1 MARYIDVHRN
11 RQRVE
16 LTEQSRYDLEAYL
29 TREVEDA
36 ISSRHALE
44 STWRDLLRQYEGVPK
59 NPVKNFPVE
68 NAPNIEITLGA
79 IAADS
84 IYAQM
89 IDLIY
94 TVTPLVTCRGLP
106 KMKNDKEHN
115 AGVKAFQRFINW
127 VASNEA
133 HVREA
138 SDDAILD
145 DVQLGTGA
153 LYIPWTE
160 ERRKTKVAS
169 IINRGPRIWAIPIE
183 DCLIPGGTKTSDI
196 DQLPW
201 IGIRFWL
208 TEHEVNERGQRN
220 GWDVSLAAKAAAQ
233 DWVSTRRETLG
244 KHIQGI
250 ERAGQLYEIIDTY
263 CYFDVDGDGIR
274 EDLYVV
280 FDRTSRHVL
289 ACYFNPYDR
298 RPIEIF
304 HYQKRAHMAYGLGVL
319 QMIAPYAEE
328 MTDLHNYATLNALLA
343 NCRIWK
349 GREGRIPDNMR
360 IWPNRVIELI
370 DPQNDL
376 IAEQMADVYP
386 SIMANQMLVMQ
397 LAERRV
403 GANELAP
410 SPKGQMFGSRLP
422 GITAL
427 SLLQQVNKRFT
438 PAFDGAKNA
447 IAASL
452 MQCMYRYQEKVLSND
467 IRVIEHIYSVLGVE
481 DGSRV
486 VAILAQ
492 PSFDENMVIELT
504 AASASINR
512 EADRQNAM
520 LLVQV
525 LAGYYQRTL
534 ELVAIAS
541 NPQTPPEVKNVA
553 MKIAE
558 AAGEMIDRTIR
569 TFDQVRD
576 PALFVIDIEDE
587 ITSTMQNQPQDAVG
601 QLLQMFA
608 GGLGQ
613 AQGGEIPLLPQGM

>member
-1 MARYIDVHRN
+1 MARYINVHAT
-11 RQRVE
+11 RQSIE
-16 LTEQSRYDLEAYL
+16 LTDDSRYDLEEFL
-29 TREVEDA
+29 VREIEDA
-36 ISSRHALE
+36 ISSRNALE
-44 STWRDLLRQYEGVPK
+44 STWRELLRQYEGVPS

-79 IAADS
+79 IACDAL
-84 IYAQM
+84 YAQM

-94 TVTPLVTCRGLP
+94 TVSPLVTVRGLP
-106 KMKNDKEHN
+106 KMKGDKEH
-115 AGVKAFQRFINW
+115 AASVKAFQRFINW

-133 HVREA
+133 HIREA

-145 DVQLGTGA
+145 DVQLGTGC
-153 LYIPWTE
+153 LYTPWTE
-160 ERRKTKVAS
+160 ERRKTKVAEV
-169 IINRGPRIWAIPIE
+169 ITRGPRVWAIPIE
-183 DCLIPGGTKTSDI
+183 DCLMPAGTKTSDI

-201 IGIRFWL
+201 VGLRFWL
-208 TEHEVNERGQRN
+208 TEHEVNERAQKN
-220 GWDVSLAAKAAAQ
+220 GWDVELAAKAAAQ

-244 KHIQGI
+244 KHTQGI
-250 ERAGQLYEIIDTY
+250 TRAGQLYEIIDVY
-263 CYFDVDGDGIR
+263 CYYDIDGDGIR
-274 EDLYVV
+274 EDLYCV
-280 FDRTSRHVL
+280 FDRTSAKVL
-289 ACYFNPYDR
+289 GVYFNPYDR
-298 RPIEIF
+298 RPIRTF
-304 HYQKRAHMAYGLGVL
+304 CYQRRAHMPYGLGVM
-319 QMIAPYAEE
+319 QMLSPYQEE
-328 MTDLHNYATLNALLA
+328 MSDLHNYATLNALLA

-370 DPQNDL
+370 DPQSDL
-376 IAEQMADVYP
+376 IPEQMADVYP
-386 SIMANQMLVMQ
+386 SIMANQMLLMQ

-438 PAFDGAKNA
+438 PAFDGAKLA
-447 IAASL
+447 ICQAL
-452 MQCMYRYQEKVLSND
+452 MQCMYRYQEKVLAGQT
-467 IRVIEHIYSVLGVE
+467 RVIEHIYAVLGVE
-481 DGSRV
+481 DGARV
-486 VAILAQ
+486 VALL
-492 PSFDENMVIELT
+492 SREGFDENMEIELT
-504 AASASINR
+504 AATASINR

-541 NPQTPPEVKNVA
+541 NPQTPPEVKTVA

-587 ITSTMQNQPQDAVG
+587 INASMANQPQDAVS

>member
-1 MARYIDVHRN
+1 MARYINVHGQ

-16 LTEQSRYDLEAYL
+16 LNEETLHDLEEYL
-29 TREVEDA
+29 TREIEDA
-36 ISSRHALE
+36 ISSRSALE
-44 STWRDLLRQYEGVPK
+44 SMWRELLRQYEGVPK

-79 IAADS
+79 IAADAL
-84 IYAQM
+84 YAQM

-94 TVTPLVTCRGLP
+94 TASPLVTVRGLP
-106 KMKNDKEHN
+106 KLKGDKEHS
-115 AGVKAFQRFINW
+115 ASVKAFQRFVNW
-127 VASNEA
+127 VAANES
-133 HVREA
+133 HIREA

-145 DVQLGTGA
+145 DVQLGTGC
-153 LYIPWTE
+153 LYIPWTQ

-169 IINRGPRIWAIPIE
+169 ILTQSPRVWAIPIE
-183 DCLIPGGTKTSDI
+183 DCIIPAGTKTSDI

-201 IGIRFWL
+201 IGLRFWL
-208 TEHEVNERGQRN
+208 TEYEVNERGQRN
-220 GWDVSLAAKAAAQ
+220 GWNVSLAAKAAAQ

-250 ERAGQLYEIIDTY
+250 ERAGSLYEIIDTY
-263 CYFDVDGDGIR
+263 VYFDIDNDDIR

-280 FDRTSRHVL
+280 FDRTSRKVL
-289 ACYFNPYDR
+289 YCAFNPYDR
-298 RPIEIF
+298 RPIETF
-304 HYQKRAHMAYGLGVL
+304 SYQRRAHMPYGLGVL
-319 QMIAPYAEE
+319 QMLSPYQEE
-328 MTDLHNYATLNALLA
+328 MTNLHNYATLNALLA

-349 GREGRIPDNMR
+349 GREGRIPENMR

-370 DPQNDL
+370 DPDSDL
-376 IAEQMADVYP
+376 KPEQMADVYP
-386 SIMANQMLVMQ
+386 SIMQNQVLLMQ

-422 GITAL
+422 GITAM

-438 PAFDGAKNA
+438 PAFDGAKGA
-447 IAASL
+447 ICNSI
-452 MQCMYRYQEKVLSND
+452 MQCMYRYQEKVLAGSQK
-467 IRVIEHIYSVLGVE
+467 VIQHIMAVLGVE

-486 VAILAQ
+486 ISILGREN
-492 PSFDENMVIELT
+492 FDENMEIELT
-504 AASASINR
+504 AATASINR

-553 MKIAE
+553 MKIAD

-587 ITSTMQNQPQDAVG
+587 INSAMSQQPQDAIT
-601 QLLQMFA
+601 QLLGMFS
-608 GGLGQ
+608 Q
-613 AQGGEIPLLPQGM
+613 AQQPQIPWSQ

>member
-1 MARYIDVHRN
+1 MARYINVHAQ

-16 LTEQSRYDLEAYL
+16 LTEEVRYDLEEFL
-29 TREVEDA
+29 TREIEDA

-44 STWRDLLRQYEGVPK
+44 STWRELLRQYEGVPK
-59 NPVKNFPVE
+59 NPVRNFPIE

-79 IAADS
+79 IAADAL
-84 IYAQM
+84 YAQI

-94 TVTPLVTCRGLP
+94 TVNPLVTVRGLP
-106 KMKNDKEHN
+106 KFKDDKEHS
-115 AGVKAFQRFINW
+115 ASVKAFQRFLNW
-127 VASNEA
+127 VAANEA
-133 HVREA
+133 HIREA

-145 DVQLGTGA
+145 DVQLGTGC
-153 LYIPWTE
+153 LYVPWTE

-169 IINRGPRIWAIPIE
+169 ILTASPRVWAIPIE
-183 DCLIPGGTKTSDI
+183 DCLIPAGTKTSDI

-201 IGIRFWL
+201 VGLRFWL
-208 TEHEVNERGQRN
+208 TEYEVRERAAKN
-220 GWDVSLAAKAAAQ
+220 GWDFDLAAKSAAQ

-244 KHIQGI
+244 KHVQGI
-250 ERAGQLYEIIDTY
+250 HRAGQLYEIIDCY

-280 FDRTSRHVL
+280 FDRTSRKVL
-289 ACYFNPYDR
+289 TCAFNPYDR
-298 RPIEIF
+298 RPVITF
-304 HYQKRAHMAYGLGVL
+304 SYQRRAHMPYGLGVL
-319 QMIAPYAEE
+319 QMLSPYQEE
-328 MTDLHNYATLNALLA
+328 MSDLHNYATLNALLA

-370 DPQNDL
+370 DPDTDL
-376 IAEQMADVYP
+376 KPEQMADVYP
-386 SIMANQMLVMQ
+386 SIMQNQLLLMQ

-422 GITAL
+422 GITAM

-438 PAFDGAKNA
+438 PAFDGAKDA
-447 IAASL
+447 ICRAL
-452 MQCMYRYQEKVLSND
+452 MQCMYRYQEKVLAGS
-467 IRVIEHIYSVLGVE
+467 IKVIEHIYDVLGVE
-481 DGSRV
+481 DGARI
-486 VAILAQ
+486 VALL
-492 PSFDENMVIELT
+492 SSNNFDENMEVELT
-504 AASASINR
+504 AATASTNR

-541 NPQTPPEVKNVA
+541 NPQTPPEVKKVA

-587 ITSTMQNQPQDAVG
+587 INSSMANQPQDAVS